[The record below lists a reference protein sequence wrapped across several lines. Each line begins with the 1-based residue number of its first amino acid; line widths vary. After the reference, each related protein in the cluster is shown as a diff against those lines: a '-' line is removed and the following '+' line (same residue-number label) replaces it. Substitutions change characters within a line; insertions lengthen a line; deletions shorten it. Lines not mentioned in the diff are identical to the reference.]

1 MGEIKRLLSFPSRWL
16 GLALFPF
23 AGRLFALCDG
33 VLYGFVV
40 EAVGF
45 KDQLLRI
52 QEFRLEPCPRHL
64 FSSHTMVFEKA
75 ASGEGRGS
83 QDADPAYFLA
93 ASQRTQAKIQPDCH
107 TYGQQRTDKLPGGK
121 PEKDGLLIIPDFL
134 WYFNFYIASLLSRL
148 YSPNNS
154 LTIRSLIRTAPT
166 KTKRLKM
173 SSPT

>member
-1 MGEIKRLLSFPSRWL
+1 MGEIQRLWFLPSRWL
-16 GLALFPF
+16 GFSVFPWF
-23 AGRLFALCDG
+23 LPLGNG
-33 VLYGFVV
+33 VFHSFIV

-52 QEFRLEPCPRHL
+52 QEFRLKPCPRHL

-75 ASGEGRGS
+75 AGGEGPGS
-83 QDADPAYFLA
+83 QDADPAHFLA
-93 ASQRTQAKIQPDCH
+93 ANQWTQAKIQPDCH
-107 TYGQQRTDKLPGGK
+107 TYGQQRTDKLPGGES
-121 PEKDGLLIIPDFL
+121 EKDGLLIIPDFF